1 MHYVNFCYAPA
12 AALLCALLLLAS
24 AALAHTAGV
33 SRGDYVVSGDGVEAT
48 FVFRTDELGTMTAT
62 DVVTSTRVEADGAAC
77 AGTLDHATPDDDGL
91 RIVGRFACGH
101 APIRRLVV
109 HAGFLERLPASHSH
123 VATVVFD
130 KTRIERLASRSHPDI
145 EASPTL
151 ESGFFGF
158 VRAGVEHILTG
169 VDHLLFLIGLVL
181 LRRDD
186 AARSRERVKAIVWV
200 LTAFT
205 VGHSIS
211 LAVATLGG
219 FAPSARIVEP
229 LVALS
234 VAYIGA
240 ENLYARAPTLERRWL
255 VTLPFGLVHGFAF
268 ASGLL
273 LVRLPRAELP
283 QALVGFNLGVELGQ
297 LAVMAI
303 VLPLLFVLARH
314 ARVYDRTRVILS
326 AGVLACGLV
335 WFVQRLL

>member
-1 MHYVNFCYAPA
+1 MHYVNFCRALAVAVGCAVLLFAGA
-12 AALLCALLLLAS
+12 AF
-24 AALAHTAGV
+24 AHTAGV
-33 SRGDYVVSGDGVEAT
+33 SRGDYVVTGDAVDAT
-48 FVFRTDELGTMTAT
+48 FVFRNDDLGTMTAT
-62 DVVTSTRVEADGAAC
+62 DVVTTTRVVADGATC
-77 AGTLDHATPDDDGL
+77 AGTFDHATPDDDGL
-91 RIVGRFACGH
+91 RIVARYACGH
-101 APIRRLVV
+101 APIRRLDV
-109 HAGFLERLPASHSH
+109 HAGFLERLPPSHGH
-123 VATVVFD
+123 VATVVLD
-130 KTRIERLASRSHPDI
+130 GTRVERLASRSHPDI
-145 EASPTL
+145 EATPA
-151 ESGFFGF
+151 SGLLGF

-169 VDHLLFLIGLVL
+169 VDHLLFLVGLVL

-186 AARSRERVKAIVWV
+186 AARSRERIKPIVWV

-234 VAYIGA
+234 VAYVGA
-240 ENLYARAPTLERRWL
+240 ENLYARAPALERRWL

-283 QALVGFNLGVELGQ
+283 KALLGFNLGVELGQ

-303 VLPLLFVLARH
+303 VLPFLFALARYPRIYDR
-314 ARVYDRTRVILS
+314 ARVLVS